1 MHALIIAL
9 VLSADVPVD
18 ASAAKAKAALMPFK
32 KSLKEALTTSME
44 KSPESAID
52 VCSKEAPALA
62 AKFSTDGV
70 KLGRSA
76 FKLRNEKNAP
86 ADWVKQAM
94 ESLSKEKSGAE
105 ASRTVSLEGGR
116 TGYAEAIWVGA
127 QCLVCHGETVAPTLD
142 AKLKAAYPKDSARGF
157 KLGDFR
163 GVFWAEL
170 PAK

>member
-1 MHALIIAL
+1 MHALLIAL
-9 VLSADVPVD
+9 VLSADLPVD
-18 ASAAKAKAALMPFK
+18 ASAVKAKAALMPFK
-32 KSLKEALTTSME
+32 KSLKEALTTAME

-52 VCSKEAPALA
+52 VCSKDAPALA
-62 AKFSTDGV
+62 TKFSTDGV

-105 ASRTVSLEGGR
+105 ASRTDTLEGGR

-127 QCLVCHGETVAPTLD
+127 QCLACAREPRLHRADRHAERERDFVVAQAIHLT
-142 AKLKAAYPKDSARGF
+142 
-157 KLGDFR
+157 
-163 GVFWAEL
+163 
-170 PAK
+170 